1 MNKIKLFNK
10 LTVLS
15 RRHCLYEV
23 KQTKS
28 NLHFKTNDLVRGRS
42 KVNIYLLTEFI
53 SVEVGRHLEVA
64 GSQVLGHPWPRYHV
78 PFTSSPSCKAL

>member
-1 MNKIKLFNK
+1 M
-10 LTVLS
+10 LS

-28 NLHFKTNDLVRGRS
+28 NLHFKTNHLVRGRG

>member
-1 MNKIKLFNK
+1 MNSLCYRDAIVSTK
-10 LTVLS
+10 LS
-15 RRHCLYEV
+15 R
-23 KQTKS
+23 Q

-42 KVNIYLLTEFI
+42 KLNIYLLTEFI
-53 SVEVGRHLEVA
+53 SVEVGRHLEVT